1 MKTKRIVAILLCAL
15 ALVGIMPMG
24 ALAAQPVVTIESQ
37 TNSAFDYLEYYKD
50 GSWHDLNT
58 PRHWIEQT
66 GEIVYC
72 VEHAAGNP
80 HGDTYTATAPSNI
93 FGSSTLSGL
102 NSILMYGYPNNTP
115 SGFTADEARQATAN
129 AIRFWLA
136 EQGEAESYSFT
147 NRRTSPNTVRA
158 KSGYEHVLE
167 WADELLAKARA
178 RQQLPHGISF
188 SPASV
193 QLTASGSIFSGST
206 RVDLTNINSGYTL
219 DTSELPAGA
228 SISGYTGRRSETITI
243 TVPASAAGE
252 SFDVYAEGM
261 DTRSI
266 DNITAYV
273 PSSGSLQITFL
284 CATTAQVVAEAD
296 FSVGVPAF
304 GKVKVVK
311 TGDAGAALS
320 GVKFGIYSDSRCSN
334 KIGELTTGSDGSVTS
349 GDLPVGTVYLKE
361 LSTVSPY
368 VLTSEVKSATI
379 TASNVATVSFTNAAA
394 KGKIRIEKMGDVLVT
409 TQSQET
415 AYGVVTA
422 PAYRQQGVGGVVFEV
437 KNSGGTVVATL
448 TTDASGIAETDALP
462 LGSYTVA
469 EKSAPAGYVVDT
481 EPHAVTLAYKG
492 QSTAVVTAK
501 LGLTNELRTG
511 KVKIRKTTESFNV
524 QEVDFY
530 TSMKEGVV
538 FGLYTSEAIGNIPAN
553 ALLEVLTTDE
563 TGTAESVASLPYGS
577 YYLKEL
583 AVPDETMI
591 MLTNNLPLVIDDEL
605 NDEYYVKPI
614 HNEQFKCKIGL
625 YKFNSR
631 DKDEALAGA
640 VFEIRDTTDR
650 LFDTITTNNQ
660 GYAESCYLPVGEYK
674 VKEIK
679 PAPGFILSD
688 AVKTVKLT
696 TEDKATATF
705 ELVNDPNSMV
715 ITKTDLTDGK
725 PVPGATIVIT
735 DEGGRTFFSGKT
747 DSEGQIHLDKV
758 PAGKYTYKE
767 TVSPDGYALN
777 TETFTFTMDE
787 HGEVTGTTE
796 ITNAPTALVLTKL
809 NGYTNAPFAGVE
821 FTLKNS
827 EGNIVK
833 TKLTDKG
840 YHIVAEDGTDT
851 FTVDNNGK
859 AEFRYLPVGAY
870 SFVETIPAGF
880 IGDASIPFELKTSR
894 STVAPLALT
903 VTNNATGLVIFKVDA
918 DTSKP
923 LTGAGFRIKV
933 KKGLGFGTLTF
944 KEQTDGSFFCDP
956 NGTLMD
962 LKVDANGKVTV
973 YGLPLGDIW
982 IEESIVPEGYF
993 PIAAARVELLSENT
1007 SAKPYEITI
1016 KNSRYVKL
1024 GMDSDWW
1031 EFPAMIVGIVAI
1043 IGGATFFV
1051 IKRRKLRK
1059 VKD

>member
-284 CATTAQVVAEAD
+284 CATIAQVVAEAD

-349 GDLPVGTVYLKE
+349 GDLPVGTVYLK
-361 LSTVSPY
+361 
-368 VLTSEVKSATI
+368 
-379 TASNVATVSFTNAAA
+379 
-394 KGKIRIEKMGDVLVT
+394 
-409 TQSQET
+409 
-415 AYGVVTA
+415 
-422 PAYRQQGVGGVVFEV
+422 
-437 KNSGGTVVATL
+437 
-448 TTDASGIAETDALP
+448 
-462 LGSYTVA
+462 
-469 EKSAPAGYVVDT
+469 
-481 EPHAVTLAYKG
+481 
-492 QSTAVVTAK
+492 
-501 LGLTNELRTG
+501 
-511 KVKIRKTTESFNV
+511 
-524 QEVDFY
+524 
-530 TSMKEGVV
+530 
-538 FGLYTSEAIGNIPAN
+538 
-553 ALLEVLTTDE
+553 
-563 TGTAESVASLPYGS
+563 
-577 YYLKEL
+577 
-583 AVPDETMI
+583 
-591 MLTNNLPLVIDDEL
+591 
-605 NDEYYVKPI
+605 
-614 HNEQFKCKIGL
+614 
-625 YKFNSR
+625 
-631 DKDEALAGA
+631 
-640 VFEIRDTTDR
+640 
-650 LFDTITTNNQ
+650 
-660 GYAESCYLPVGEYK
+660 
-674 VKEIK
+674 
-679 PAPGFILSD
+679 
-688 AVKTVKLT
+688 
-696 TEDKATATF
+696 
-705 ELVNDPNSMV
+705 
-715 ITKTDLTDGK
+715 
-725 PVPGATIVIT
+725 
-735 DEGGRTFFSGKT
+735 
-747 DSEGQIHLDKV
+747 
-758 PAGKYTYKE
+758 
-767 TVSPDGYALN
+767 
-777 TETFTFTMDE
+777 
-787 HGEVTGTTE
+787 
-796 ITNAPTALVLTKL
+796 
-809 NGYTNAPFAGVE
+809 
-821 FTLKNS
+821 
-827 EGNIVK
+827 
-833 TKLTDKG
+833 
-840 YHIVAEDGTDT
+840 
-851 FTVDNNGK
+851 
-859 AEFRYLPVGAY
+859 
-870 SFVETIPAGF
+870 
-880 IGDASIPFELKTSR
+880 
-894 STVAPLALT
+894 
-903 VTNNATGLVIFKVDA
+903 
-918 DTSKP
+918 
-923 LTGAGFRIKV
+923 
-933 KKGLGFGTLTF
+933 
-944 KEQTDGSFFCDP
+944 
-956 NGTLMD
+956 
-962 LKVDANGKVTV
+962 
-973 YGLPLGDIW
+973 
-982 IEESIVPEGYF
+982 
-993 PIAAARVELLSENT
+993 
-1007 SAKPYEITI
+1007 
-1016 KNSRYVKL
+1016 
-1024 GMDSDWW
+1024 
-1031 EFPAMIVGIVAI
+1031 
-1043 IGGATFFV
+1043 
-1051 IKRRKLRK
+1051 
-1059 VKD
+1059 